1 MNYFDIAKAFAP
13 LPRKVQ
19 TSLCIAA
26 QAGDTDASDTLVKT
40 NMRLAINVAR
50 KHKRNGIELDDLI
63 GTAAGATLDA
73 IRKFDPNCGAN
84 FPMVARQWM
93 VARCQEVVKSSKA
106 VTGDDRTTRTLYRQI
121 QKAVKTLSEEDMSIT
136 PENAALIMKLDPAK
150 VIAAWP
156 VVMGSATSLSAP
168 CGTDDAATFGDT
180 LATKNINQFEALART
195 RKSERVVVALAGFV
209 NTLSLRDRHIF
220 TARNLAE
227 YLGNDPTPQQELA
240 TANGVS
246 KPRICQIEKAL
257 NRKCAEFMR
266 NSDLSA

>member
-1 MNYFDIAKAFAP
+1 LNYFDIAKAFAP
-13 LPRKVQ
+13 LPRKTQ

-93 VARCQEVVKSSKA
+93 VARCQEVVKGSKA

-121 QKAVKTLSEEDMSIT
+121 QKAVKTLTEEDMSIT
-136 PENAALIMKLDPAK
+136 PENAARIMNLDPAK

-168 CGTDDAATFGDT
+168 CGADDAATFGDT
-180 LATKNINQFEALART
+180 LVSKTIPQDEALIRT
-195 RKSERVVVALAGFV
+195 RQGERVAQVLAAFV
-209 NTLSLRDRHIF
+209 DTLTLRDRHIF
-220 TARNLAE
+220 QARNLAE
-227 YLGNDPTPQQELA
+227 YLGNDPTPQQILA
-240 TANGVS
+240 DANGIS
-246 KPRICQIEKAL
+246 KPRVCQIEKGL
-257 NRKCAEFMR
+257 NRKCAEFLR
-266 NSDLSA
+266 DRGFNG